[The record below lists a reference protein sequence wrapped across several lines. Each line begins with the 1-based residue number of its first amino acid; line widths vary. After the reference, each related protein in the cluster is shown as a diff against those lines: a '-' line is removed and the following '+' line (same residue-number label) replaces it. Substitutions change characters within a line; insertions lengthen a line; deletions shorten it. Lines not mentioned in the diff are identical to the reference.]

1 MGMHDYLCL
10 YAYIKLNYVDL
21 QSDLVKMV
29 EARDNTD
36 WYLIRIFPFCYVHL
50 DFFGH

>member
-1 MGMHDYLCL
+1 MGMYDYLCL
-10 YAYIKLNYVDL
+10 YANMKLNYVDL

-36 WYLIRIFPFCYVHL
+36 WYLIPYFPLLLCTP
-50 DFFGH
+50 